1 MTQNRGMDIA
11 DRLKLDVPVAQA
23 GMGGGI
29 AGAPLAAA
37 VAAAGGLGTLGLLPP
52 GQLKS
57 AIATVRDQAPGRAV
71 AVNLLMPFTRRP
83 HIEACLESRI
93 DIAVMAFAIDRALI
107 QRLSDS
113 GIFVMVMVGTEE
125 QAAEAL
131 AYGADGLIAQGR
143 EAGGHLVGVVDQ
155 TAFLPKALA
164 LAGSRPVFAAGGIAT
179 TADTRAALGAGA
191 AGVVAGT
198 RFLLTDES
206 GAHPAYRQRIIDAD
220 STIETTV
227 FGLGWPERHR
237 VLPNATTRRWCHPDG
252 SARRLPA
259 AINKFSAP
267 LSRIPDRGD
276 GALLHLQHP
285 ALPFLTPITLT
296 AAMPAH
302 WVDRAALYAGE
313 TALRLDR
320 VTSAAQAV
328 AELAP

>member
-1 MTQNRGMDIA
+1 MDIA
-11 DRLKLDVPVAQA
+11 DRLKLDVPVVQA

-37 VAAAGGLGTLGLLPP
+37 VSAAGGLGTLGLLPP
-52 GQLKS
+52 RQLKT
-57 AIATVRDQAPGRAV
+57 AISRVREQAPGRAV

-83 HIEACLESRI
+83 HIEVCLEARI

-107 QRLSDS
+107 QRLSD
-113 GIFVMVMVGTEE
+113 GGVFVMVMVGTEE
-125 QAAEAL
+125 QATEAL
-131 AYGADGLIAQGR
+131 ACGADGLIAQGR
-143 EAGGHLVGVVDQ
+143 EAGGHLVGTVPQAD
-155 TAFLPKALA
+155 FLPKALA

-179 TADTRAALGAGA
+179 AADTRAALSAGA
-191 AGVVAGT
+191 AGVLAGT
-198 RFLLTDES
+198 RFLLTHES

-237 VLPNATTRRWCHPDG
+237 VIPNAMTRRWCRPEG

-259 AINKFSAP
+259 AINKYSAP
-267 LSRIPDRGD
+267 MARIPDRGD

-296 AAMPAH
+296 ADMPVH
-302 WVDRAALYAGE
+302 WADRAALYAGD
-313 TALRLDR
+313 TALRLHR

-328 AELAP
+328 ADLAP

>member
-1 MTQNRGMDIA
+1 MDIA
-11 DRLKLDVPVAQA
+11 DRLKLDVPVIQA

-37 VAAAGGLGTLGLLPP
+37 VSVAGGLGTVGLLPP
-52 GQLKS
+52 RQLKS
-57 AIATVRDQAPGRAV
+57 AIATVRDEAPDRAV

-83 HIEACLESRI
+83 HVEVCLEARI
-93 DIAVMAFAIDRALI
+93 DIAVMAFAIDRNLI

-113 GIFVMVMVGTEE
+113 GVFVLVMVGTQA

-131 AYGADGLIAQGR
+131 AFGADGLIAQGR
-143 EAGGHLVGVVDQ
+143 EAGGHLVGTVAQAD
-155 TAFLPKALA
+155 FLPKALA
-164 LAGSRPVFAAGGIAT
+164 LAGSRPVFAAGGIAAA
-179 TADTRAALGAGA
+179 ADTRAALAAGA

-198 RFLLTDES
+198 RFLLTHES

-259 AINKFSAP
+259 AINKYSGA

-296 AAMPAH
+296 AAMPAD
-302 WVDRAALYAGE
+302 WADRAALYAGE

>member
-1 MTQNRGMDIA
+1 MDIA
-11 DRLKLDVPVAQA
+11 DRLKLDVPVLQA
-23 GMGGGI
+23 GMPSI

-37 VAAAGGLGTLGLLPP
+37 VSAAGGLGTLGLMPP
-52 GQLKS
+52 RQLKS
-57 AIATVRDQAPGRAV
+57 AISTVREQAPGRAV

-83 HIEACLESRI
+83 HIDVCLEARI

-107 QRLSDS
+107 QRLSD
-113 GIFVMVMVGTEE
+113 GGVFVMVLVGTEE
-125 QAAEAL
+125 QATEAL

-143 EAGGHLVGVVDQ
+143 EAGGHLVGTEAQAD
-155 TAFLPKALA
+155 FLPKALA

-179 TADTRAALGAGA
+179 AADTRAALGAGA
-191 AGVVAGT
+191 AGALAGT
-198 RFLLTDES
+198 RFLLTHES
-206 GAHPAYRQRIIDAD
+206 GAHPVYRQRIIDAD

-227 FGLGWPERHR
+227 FGLAWPERHR
-237 VLPNATTRRWCHPDG
+237 VIPNAMTRRWCRPDG

-259 AINKFSAP
+259 AINKYSAP

-276 GALLHLQHP
+276 GAQLHLQHP

-296 AAMPAH
+296 ADMPAH
-302 WVDRAALYAGE
+302 WADRAALYAGE

-328 AELAP
+328 ADLAP

>member
-1 MTQNRGMDIA
+1 MDLA

-29 AGAPLAAA
+29 VGAALAAA
-37 VAAAGGLGTLGLLPP
+37 VSAAGGLGTLGLLPP
-52 GQLKS
+52 RQLQT
-57 AIATVRDQAPGRAV
+57 AIATVRERVPDRAV

-83 HIEACLESRI
+83 HIEVCLQARI

-107 QRLSDS
+107 RRLSEG
-113 GIFVMVMVGTEE
+113 GIFVMVMVGTEK

-143 EAGGHLVGVVDQ
+143 EAGGHLVGTVDQ
-155 TAFLPKALA
+155 ADFLPKALA

-179 TADTRAALGAGA
+179 AADTRAALGAGA

-198 RFLLTDES
+198 RFLLTHES
-206 GAHPAYRQRIIDAD
+206 GAHPVYRQRIIDAD
-220 STIETTV
+220 KTIETTA
-227 FGLGWPERHR
+227 FGLSWPARHR
-237 VLPNATTRRWCHPDG
+237 VIPNAATRHWCHADG
-252 SARRLPA
+252 SARGLPA
-259 AINKFSAP
+259 AINKYSAP

-276 GALLHLQHP
+276 GALLRLQHP

-296 AAMPAH
+296 AHMPAE
-302 WVDRAALYAGE
+302 WADRAALYAGE

-328 AELAP
+328 ADLAP

>member
-1 MTQNRGMDIA
+1 MDIA
-11 DRLKLDVPVAQA
+11 DRLKLDVPVVQA

-37 VAAAGGLGTLGLLPP
+37 VSAAGGLGTLGLLPP

-57 AIATVRDQAPGRAV
+57 AIATVRDRAPGRAV
-71 AVNLLMPFTRRP
+71 AVNLLMPFIGRR
-83 HIEACLESRI
+83 HIEICLESDI
-93 DIAVMAFAIDRALI
+93 DIAVMAFEIDRALI
-107 QRLSDS
+107 QRLSGE
-113 GIFVMVMVGTEE
+113 GIFVMVMVGTED

-143 EAGGHLVGVVDQ
+143 EAGGHLVATVAQAD
-155 TAFLPKALA
+155 FLPKALA

-179 TADTRAALGAGA
+179 AADTRAVLDAGA
-191 AGVVAGT
+191 AGAVAGT
-198 RFLLTDES
+198 RFLLTHES

-227 FGLGWPERHR
+227 FGLAWPARHR
-237 VLPNATTRRWCHPDG
+237 VLPNATTRRWCRPDG

-276 GALLHLQHP
+276 GALLHLQHA

-296 AAMPAH
+296 ADMPAH
-302 WVDRAALYAGE
+302 WAERAALYAGD

-328 AELAP
+328 ADLAP

>member
-1 MTQNRGMDIA
+1 MAQNRGMDIA
-11 DRLKLDVPVAQA
+11 DRLKLDAPVVQA

-37 VAAAGGLGTLGLLPP
+37 VSAAGGLGTLGLLPP
-52 GQLKS
+52 RRLRA

-83 HIEACLESRI
+83 HVEVCLETKI
-93 DIAVMAFAIDRALI
+93 DVAVMAFAIDRALI
-107 QRLSDS
+107 ERLIDA
-113 GIFVMVMVGTEE
+113 GIFVIVMVGTER

-143 EAGGHLVGVVDQ
+143 EAGGHLVGTVAQAD
-155 TAFLPKALA
+155 FLPKALA

-179 TADTRAALGAGA
+179 ASDTQAALAAGA
-191 AGVVAGT
+191 TGVVAGT
-198 RFLLTDES
+198 RFLLTHES
-206 GAHPAYRQRIIDAD
+206 GAHPVYRQRVIDAD
-220 STIETTV
+220 RTLETTA
-227 FGLGWPERHR
+227 FGLAWPERHR
-237 VLPNATTRRWCHPDG
+237 VIPNATTDRWCHPDG
-252 SARRLPA
+252 TARRLPA

-267 LSRIPDRGD
+267 LSRVPDRGD
-276 GALLHLQHP
+276 GALLGLQRP

-296 AAMPAH
+296 ADMPAR
-302 WVDRAALYAGE
+302 WADRAALYAGE

-328 AELAP
+328 ADLTP

>member
-1 MTQNRGMDIA
+1 MDIA
-11 DRLKLDVPVAQA
+11 DRLKLDVPVVQA

-37 VAAAGGLGTLGLLPP
+37 VSAAGGLGTLGLLPP

-57 AIATVRDQAPGRAV
+57 AIATVRDRAPGRAV
-71 AVNLLMPFTRRP
+71 AVNLLMPFIRRR
-83 HIEACLESRI
+83 HVEICLESGI
-93 DIAVMAFAIDRALI
+93 DFAVMAFAIDRELI
-107 QRLSDS
+107 QRLSGE

-143 EAGGHLVGVVDQ
+143 EAGGHLVGTVAQSD
-155 TAFLPKALA
+155 FLPKALA

-179 TADTRAALGAGA
+179 AADTRAALDAGA
-191 AGVVAGT
+191 AGAVAGT
-198 RFLLTDES
+198 RFLLTHES
-206 GAHPAYRQRIIDAD
+206 GAHPVYRQRIIDAD
-220 STIETTV
+220 YTIETTV
-227 FGLGWPERHR
+227 FGLSWPARHR
-237 VLPNATTRRWCHPDG
+237 VLPNAMTRRWCRPDG

-259 AINKFSAP
+259 AINEFSAP

-276 GALLHLQHP
+276 GALLHLQHQ

-296 AAMPAH
+296 ADMPAH
-302 WVDRAALYAGE
+302 WADRAALYAGE

-328 AELAP
+328 ADLAP